1 MLFLRLWLI
10 FSGTNLT
17 FYNCGRLQSV
27 IKEYL
32 APTLTNTRWVAA
44 QSTFTQRNRINF
56 CYPENCM
63 WMILANSY
71 LCNGGGY
78 KEGKNQFCKFPFA
91 PRSRGTWITIV
102 LLTDDF
108 HLKAFV
114 QNEHLLWIWILIWR
128 GSLPFIYICKLPFL
142 VSSYTKYVLS
152 VKLVSYIYLH
162 K

>member
-32 APTLTNTRWVAA
+32 APTLTNTRWVAP

-56 CYPENCM
+56 CYSENFFPNLSCDVCE
-63 WMILANSY
+63 WFLLILTFAK
-71 LCNGGGY
+71 NGGGY
-78 KEGKNQFCKFPFA
+78 KEGKNQFCKIPFA
-91 PRSRGTWITIV
+91 PGSMGTWITIV

-142 VSSYTKYVLS
+142 VSSYTNKCT
-152 VKLVSYIYLH
+152 
-162 K
+162 